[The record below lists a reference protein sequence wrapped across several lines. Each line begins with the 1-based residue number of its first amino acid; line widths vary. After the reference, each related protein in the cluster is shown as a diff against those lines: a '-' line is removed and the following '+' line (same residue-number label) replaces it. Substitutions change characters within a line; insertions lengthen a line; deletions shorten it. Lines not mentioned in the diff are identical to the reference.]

1 MGGINVN
8 DGFETILER
17 EVLVYGYSISIV
29 QGKNTPLIYVTA
41 YHKFFTQKV
50 FMLLCNVNAA
60 RDRRVD
66 CTIKIWL
73 WHTML
78 LDNEQP
84 SREQIHSEQCLHIY
98 VIFIFPRKY
107 LLNIQYFSLDNRYN
121 FSLSTRHIICL
132 YTQDLFGLFTVIK
145 LRFDSTQPWENVRLG
160 RAMARNAMELD
171 TKGTTKAE
179 FSCDWSIEQ
188 HLH

>member
-1 MGGINVN
+1 MGFVGGININ

-98 VIFIFPRKY
+98 MSFLYFQENIYLIYNTLVWIIDIIFHC
-107 LLNIQYFSLDNRYN
+107 LLGTSFACIHKIYSV
-121 FSLSTRHIICL
+121 CL
-132 YTQDLFGLFTVIK
+132 
-145 LRFDSTQPWENVRLG
+145 R
-160 RAMARNAMELD
+160 
-171 TKGTTKAE
+171 
-179 FSCDWSIEQ
+179 
-188 HLH
+188 